1 MTKLESKFQKELI
14 DELKSRFEGC
24 IVFKMDPT
32 YIQGIPDLLVLF
44 EDKWA
49 MLEAKRTASSSHRPN
64 QDYYIDKLCKMGY
77 AEFVDPSNKDEI
89 LNELE
94 HYFNDDLLEYWMD
107 AAD

>member
-14 DELKSRFEGC
+14 DELKLRFEGC
-24 IVFKMDPT
+24 MVFKMDPT

-49 MLEAKRTASSSHRPN
+49 MLEVKRTALSSHRPN
-64 QDYYIDKLCKMGY
+64 QDYYINKLCKMGY

-94 HYFNDDLLEYWMD
+94 HYFNDDLLEHWLDTAY
-107 AAD
+107 